1 MTSSSSIDSH
11 FSPGGGGGGG
21 SAAGSGVNGAG
32 QPPQYPYQQQQQ
44 HHLPSS
50 QHQQQQQQQGWNRH
64 PVVYTGNAMATPLI
78 NGKLPTPLPAMTPVS
93 GPKVR
98 TISRQKPTVG
108 RDGDAKGTTLP
119 SRVSQMYY
127 RHGLFLSSYPTCATS
142 IAIVVIIFCW

>member
-1 MTSSSSIDSH
+1 MTSSSNIDSH
-11 FSPGGGGGGG
+11 FSPGGGG
-21 SAAGSGVNGAG
+21 SATGSGSNGTG

-44 HHLPSS
+44 NHLPSS
-50 QHQQQQQQQGWNRH
+50 QHNQQQQAFHHRH
-64 PVVYTGNAMATPLI
+64 PVVFTGNAMATPII
-78 NGKLPTPLPAMTPVS
+78 NGKLPTPMPAMAPVN
-93 GPKVR
+93 GPAVR